1 MCPEC
6 GKKYTGHTGRNVLRG
21 YEEYLHF
28 IINNNNNWKLAY
40 HLLENSQS
48 FGKVNDVM
56 DIMHCCVRGAYMDT
70 IEKSYMY
77 SETIKETN

>member
-28 IINNNNNWKLAY
+28 IINNNNN
-40 HLLENSQS
+40 
-48 FGKVNDVM
+48 
-56 DIMHCCVRGAYMDT
+56 
-70 IEKSYMY
+70 
-77 SETIKETN
+77 